1 MATGRASN
9 LEPGHNPISKDTDL
23 TALRARASKKPIRF
37 AVDPTSPTALAAA
50 NTLYDVLEA
59 HGIDAEVVSE
69 RLTTI
74 TSKLL
79 PEGDVD
85 AVVTWEDISLN
96 SLAAAN
102 IFSCDNK
109 QPLAGDL
116 SGICPENADEIREEI
131 LSGTMSPKE
140 ALGRI
145 REVNSKEALYVPLMD
160 ETRIHALGKGIVG
173 PGQSIDDW
181 DGGLITAPRWRIDE
195 D

>member
-1 MATGRASN
+1 M
-9 LEPGHNPISKDTDL
+9 
-23 TALRARASKKPIRF
+23 
-37 AVDPTSPTALAAA
+37 
-50 NTLYDVLEA
+50 
-59 HGIDAEVVSE
+59 
-69 RLTTI
+69 
-74 TSKLL
+74 
-79 PEGDVD
+79 
-85 AVVTWEDISLN
+85 
-96 SLAAAN
+96 
-102 IFSCDNK
+102 
-109 QPLAGDL
+109 